1 MRIYIPHNNRIYAPL
16 KKRRLRICVVRI
28 IRIMRKVRM
37 KTLAVMEN
45 MQIISWYNYKHGI
58 RPRQQMCLVSE
69 KEKYERD
76 R

>member
-1 MRIYIPHNNRIYAPL
+1 MRRSAL
-16 KKRRLRICVVRI
+16 SELCEKCV
-28 IRIMRKVRM
+28 

-69 KEKYERD
+69 NEKYERD